1 MDPIAHASVALMAK
15 PAVPRVRLW
24 VLLAAAPVPG
34 LLFFAFEA
42 AGMEHQAVTHV
53 DFGQDLTYL
62 SAAWPPNDGAV
73 DEPWAIVDRKKP

>member
-24 VLLAAAPVPG
+24 VLLAAAQVPG

-42 AGMEHQAVTHV
+42 AGMEH
-53 DFGQDLTYL
+53 
-62 SAAWPPNDGAV
+62 
-73 DEPWAIVDRKKP
+73 KPSPTWTLGRTSRI